1 MYSHG
6 FLNFSKAIFFRVKGK
21 RRALAF
27 ITQQAATVAA
37 LGLTQ
42 RAELNQSS
50 QNSTKKKIR
59 FRSGR
64 KNG

>member
-1 MYSHG
+1 LYCHG
-6 FLNFSKAIFFRVKGK
+6 FLKFSKAVIFKAKGK

-27 ITQQAATVAA
+27 ITQQAATVAP

-42 RAELNQSS
+42 RAALNQSS

>member
-6 FLNFSKAIFFRVKGK
+6 FLNFSKAIIFRAKGK

-27 ITQQAATVAA
+27 ITQQAATVAP

-42 RAELNQSS
+42 RAALNQSS
-50 QNSTKKKIR
+50 QNSSKKKMKL
-59 FRSGR
+59 RSG
-64 KNG
+64 KKG